1 MLDWQSHHTALPPL
15 TPVMRNTVRAE
26 QLFLG
31 QQQEHHLIIL
41 LPSYPCYQSDFIF
54 SPQLCL
60 RCGGNWEHPPS
71 EILIRLITTQILSL
85 SLSAPVSAASSS
97 LHVTFLT
104 RSQLFVGFCL
114 FTDTLAD
121 TLLTHIHICNI
132 WQRFS
137 NKDCSLVWTKW
148 MINWVSVPA
157 VFVPIWRYL
166 TFSLNFIMDCLS
178 LDIEESWSHESPL
191 R

>member
-1 MLDWQSHHTALPPL
+1 MVST
-15 TPVMRNTVRAE
+15 E
-26 QLFLG
+26 QLCLG
-31 QQQEHHLIIL
+31 QQQQHHLIIL
-41 LPSYPCYQSDFIF
+41 LGCSQLTIIVYIQPSVVCPLRWELRTSSVRDSHSTDYKSDSLF
-54 SPQLCL
+54 
-60 RCGGNWEHPPS
+60 
-71 EILIRLITTQILSL
+71 LSL
-85 SLSAPVSAASSS
+85 SLSLLQSPPPHHPCTSHFS
-97 LHVTFLT
+97 LDHNFLSDSVYLLT
-104 RSQLFVGFCL
+104 HW
-114 FTDTLAD
+114 
-121 TLLTHIHICNI
+121 LTHIHICNI

>member
-1 MLDWQSHHTALPPL
+1 MLYWLCQPSTHPSDEKYYEDRTSFPGTPTVTPSHHPPA
-15 TPVMRNTVRAE
+15 RA
-26 QLFLG
+26 
-31 QQQEHHLIIL
+31 I
-41 LPSYPCYQSDFIF
+41 SYQSNTGIS

-60 RCGGNWEHPPS
+60 RPGGNWEHPPS
-71 EILIRLITTQILSL
+71 EILCRLITSQILSL
-85 SLSAPVSAASSS
+85 SLLESPPPHHPCTSHFS
-97 LHVTFLT
+97 LDHNFL
-104 RSQLFVGFCL
+104 SDSVY
-114 FTDTLAD
+114 
-121 TLLTHIHICNI
+121 LLTHIHICNI

-178 LDIEESWSHESPL
+178 LDIEESWSH
-191 R
+191 

>member
-1 MLDWQSHHTALPPL
+1 MLGWQSHHTTLPPL
-15 TPVMRNTVRAE
+15 TPVMRNTVSTE
-26 QLFLG
+26 QLLLG

-41 LPSYPCYQSDFIF
+41 LARSQVTIKYQLLSSVVAPGRSELRTSSVRDSHSTDYNSD
-54 SPQLCL
+54 S
-60 RCGGNWEHPPS
+60 
-71 EILIRLITTQILSL
+71 LSL

-114 FTDTLAD
+114 FTDTLTD
-121 TLLTHIHICNI
+121 THSHLCNI
-132 WQRFS
+132 WQRFP